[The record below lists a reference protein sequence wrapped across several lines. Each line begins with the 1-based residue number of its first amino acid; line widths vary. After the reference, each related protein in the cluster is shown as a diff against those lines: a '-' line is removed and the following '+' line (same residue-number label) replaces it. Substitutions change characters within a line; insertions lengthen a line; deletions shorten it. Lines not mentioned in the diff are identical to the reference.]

1 MTLQKILE
9 VLRINSEPELNEL
22 CLSCKN
28 PCKQYTFAT
37 IIECPLY
44 EYNGRKVKQ
53 HISYRQKS
61 LERELPKS
69 EKREIKTLVKQYAN
83 FRKEEQEC
91 LPLDSC
97 CFMINKAYTGT
108 LCKYFKN
115 ALLPL
120 NLNLERVLTK
130 NYDISQKKCG
140 ICGGIFNAVKNKR
153 YCSDRCKVIAK
164 KQVNRERA
172 RKYRNKGS

>member
-1 MTLQKILE
+1 MGVI
-9 VLRINSEPELNEL
+9 RINSEPELNEL

-28 PCKQYTFAT
+28 PCKQYAFAT

-44 EYNGRKVKQ
+44 ECNGRTVKQ
-53 HISYRQKS
+53 HIHYKQKS
-61 LERELPKS
+61 LERELTKS
-69 EKREIKTLVKQYAN
+69 EKREIKKLVKQCAN

-91 LPLDSC
+91 LPFDSC
-97 CFMINKAYTGT
+97 CFMLNKTYAGT

-115 ALLPL
+115 AVLPL
-120 NLNLERVLTK
+120 SPNLERVLTK

-140 ICGGIFNAVKNKR
+140 ICGGIFNAMKNKR
-153 YCSDRCKVIAK
+153 YCSEKCKDIAK
-164 KQVNRERA
+164 KQADRERS